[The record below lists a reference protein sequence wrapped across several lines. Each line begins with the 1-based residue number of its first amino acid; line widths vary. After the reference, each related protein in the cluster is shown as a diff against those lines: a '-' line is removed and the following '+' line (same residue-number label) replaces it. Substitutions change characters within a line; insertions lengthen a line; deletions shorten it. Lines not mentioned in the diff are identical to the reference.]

1 MDVTVKYS
9 TAMYGVDVYC
19 RERDSEAKCVI
30 EMRGKNTYI
39 TNPKVLCDCGPVCM
53 CIGCAIVLMYC

>member
-1 MDVTVKYS
+1 
-9 TAMYGVDVYC
+9 MYGVDVCC